1 MDISGTTITK
11 SPEETAKL
19 GEELGDL
26 LRKKVNGKRKKG
38 SGQDRRKATV
48 VCLYGELGSGKTT
61 FVQGFGKAMG
71 ISSRLPSPTF
81 FIVRRYSKA
90 AGSGFFYHID
100 LYRVM
105 DEKELVELGFPEL
118 FADPDSIVL
127 IEWAEKLGRLLPKR
141 RIDVQFSVLSDE
153 SHQIAINK

>member
-1 MDISGTTITK
+1 MDIFETTITK
-11 SPEETAKL
+11 SPEETATL
-19 GEELGDL
+19 GEMLGSWI
-26 LRKKVNGKRKKG
+26 RKKG
-38 SGQDRRKATV
+38 TLLSQAAV

-61 FVQGFGKAMG
+61 FVQGFGKAIG
-71 ISSRLPSPTF
+71 ITSRLLSPTF
-81 FIVRRYSKA
+81 FIVRRYSRA

-118 FADPDSIVL
+118 FADPDSMVL
-127 IEWAEKLGRLLPKR
+127 IEWAEKLGRLLPKH

-153 SHQIAINK
+153 SHQIAMKKLP